1 MVKPKLLVRMWTFFN
16 APMRAVSSGL
26 LNRMDKEEI
35 RAVLAHEMSHV
46 ANRDMFTLALIQG
59 VVNTFVVFLS
69 RVFGYVVDRAVFK
82 NERGRGIGFWLTTIL
97 AEIVLAILAS
107 IIVFWFSRRREY
119 RADSG
124 AASLVGKKPMIGA
137 LESLKASIRRQHL
150 PDEMAAFGISGSK
163 KRGLAALF
171 ATHPD
176 LDDRIQAL
184 TESSYPDIIS

>member
-1 MVKPKLLVRMWTFFN
+1 M
-16 APMRAVSSGL
+16 
-26 LNRMDKEEI
+26 
-35 RAVLAHEMSHV
+35 
-46 ANRDMFTLALIQG
+46 
-59 VVNTFVVFLS
+59 
-69 RVFGYVVDRAVFK
+69 FK

-150 PDEMAAFGISGSK
+150 PDEMAAFGISGSR

-176 LDDRIQAL
+176 LDDRIRAL
-184 TESSYPDIIS
+184 AQSTYPDHAS

>member
-1 MVKPKLLVRMWTFFN
+1 
-16 APMRAVSSGL
+16 
-26 LNRMDKEEI
+26 MDKEEI

-46 ANRDMFTLALIQG
+46 ANGDMVTLALIQG
-59 VVNTFVVFLS
+59 VVNTFVIFLS
-69 RVFGYVVDRAVFK
+69 RVIGYVVDRAVFK

-137 LESLKASIRRQHL
+137 LGSLKASIRRQHL

-176 LDDRIQAL
+176 LDDRIRAL
-184 TESSYPDIIS
+184 AESSYPDIIS

>member
-35 RAVLAHEMSHV
+35 RAVLAHEMSHI
-46 ANRDMFTLALIQG
+46 ANGDMVTLALIQG
-59 VVNTFVVFLS
+59 VVNTFVIFLF
-69 RVFGYVVDRAVFK
+69 RVIGYVVDRAVFK
-82 NERGRGIGFWLTTIL
+82 NERGRGIGFWLSTIL

-107 IIVFWFSRRREY
+107 IIVFWFSRRMEY
-119 RADSG
+119 RADRG

-137 LESLKASIRRQHL
+137 LESLKASISRQHL
-150 PDEMAAFGISGSK
+150 PDEMAAFGISGSR

-171 ATHPD
+171 ATDPD
-176 LDDRIQAL
+176 LDDRIRAL
-184 TESSYPDIIS
+184 AESSYPDIIS